1 MKILQIATSAGG
13 GAGIAAVRLNS
24 ALNSLGLHSVL
35 LSGSSSTLPRNKNEV
50 IAKKKIVIR
59 NLSKVITVLQ
69 SRLVQKRAFLMTP
82 YSIDTISVE
91 EILKHNPEIIHIH
104 TFYNLLSAK
113 TISKICNLGIP
124 VFISL
129 HDERFYT
136 GGCHHALF
144 CSKFKSKCS
153 NCPET
158 PTLFHEVILRAQ
170 DELTK
175 AFGQDETPIVIAPS
189 HWILLRAKASKVLEK
204 AEIFKIN
211 NPLSPEFIEKSE
223 RHRKNRVEPRPF
235 LITFVAQD
243 LYSPYKGLESL
254 VDCINLYEDEFVR
267 HNIKF
272 VFVGKGPEVEI
283 GALKWRQYKKV
294 NSSKLIDIYFESD
307 LLIVPSLVDNS
318 PNVIFEAL
326 VCGTPFVGSDQAGIP
341 ELSKAFGMEFF
352 KYGDPESMIKAIL
365 RQKETTPN
373 PWKIRK
379 AALELVHPEVVAK
392 KMSEL
397 YLSKLTNS
405 N

>member
-24 ALNSLGLHSVL
+24 ALNSLGFHSVL
-35 LSGSSSTLPRNKNEV
+35 LSGSSPTQARNKNE
-50 IAKKKIVIR
+50 IILKKKIIIR
-59 NLSKVITVLQ
+59 NLSKVVTVLQ
-69 SRLVQKRAFLMTP
+69 SRFIQKRAFLMTP
-82 YSIDTISVE
+82 YSIDTLNVE
-91 EILKHNPEIIHIH
+91 KILKQNPEIIHIH

-136 GGCHHALF
+136 GGCHHALA
-144 CSKFKSKCS
+144 CSKFQSKCS

-158 PTLFHEVILRAQ
+158 PIVFHEVVLRAQ
-170 DELTK
+170 DKLIR
-175 AFGQDETPIVIAPS
+175 AFGQNQTPTVIAPS
-189 HWILLRAKASKVLEK
+189 HWILNRAKASKVLEK
-204 AEIFKIN
+204 AEVFKIN
-211 NPLSPEFIEKSE
+211 NPLSPEFIEKSG
-223 RHRKNRVEPRPF
+223 RNRKNPLKPKPF

-254 VDCINLYEDEFVR
+254 LECINIYKNEFVS

-272 VFVGKGPEVEI
+272 VFVGEGPEVEI
-283 GALKWRQYKKV
+283 GNLKWRQYKKV
-294 NSSKLIDIYFESD
+294 NSSKMIDIYFESD

-326 VCGTPFVGSDQAGIP
+326 VCGIPFVGSDQAGIP

-365 RQKETTPN
+365 RQKGTSPD
-373 PWKIRK
+373 PWKTRE
-379 AALELVHPEVVAK
+379 AALELVDPEVVAK

-397 YLSKLTNS
+397 YLSKLTKS